1 MIALL
6 ATVIVSTCPLPMAP
20 PLIEPVAIKSPSTST
35 LALKLTVPVVVSTAK
50 GVVVCDSSVDTSANR
65 SACIVKL
72 EPLASAVALK
82 PETLPPAL
90 TVKYASASRSV
101 IEVLLADAVVDAP
114 EATAAVAASPVVGSF
129 TVDVSAV
136 MLDAFEVILPSAVVT
151 RVVSPD
157 TAVALL
163 DMLPS
168 AVVKSDCRVVIS
180 LA

>member
-1 MIALL
+1 M
-6 ATVIVSTCPLPMAP
+6 
-20 PLIEPVAIKSPSTST
+20 
-35 LALKLTVPVVVSTAK
+35 
-50 GVVVCDSSVDTSANR
+50 
-65 SACIVKL
+65 KL

-101 IEVLLADAVVDAP
+101 IEVLLAAAVVDAP

-151 RVVSPD
+151 RVVRLD

-168 AVVKSDCRVVIS
+168 AVVKSDCSVVIS